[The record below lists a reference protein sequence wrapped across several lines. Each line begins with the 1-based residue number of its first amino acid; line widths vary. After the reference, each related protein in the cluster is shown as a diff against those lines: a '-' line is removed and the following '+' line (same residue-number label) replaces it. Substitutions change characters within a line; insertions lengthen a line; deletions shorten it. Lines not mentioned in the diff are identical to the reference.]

1 VFGARAFLEL
11 PPFHLTALSE
21 YALYAGLG
29 LIAAVAGVAFIRTL
43 YGLEDLVDHV
53 WRGPEWLRPA
63 VGGIVLGVLLLLIPQ
78 MYGVGYPVLE
88 RAIVGQ
94 YALGLLL
101 LFLVGKILATS
112 LTIAIGGSGGV
123 FAPSLFIGAMLGTAY
138 GIGVQ
143 TLVPG
148 VHGPPGAYGVVGM
161 GAVFAAAA
169 RAPMTAVII
178 LFELTGDY
186 QIILPLMFAI
196 ALATAGSRLLS
207 GDTIYTLKLR
217 RRGIEL
223 RRGQPGDVLDVL
235 RVRDA
240 MRPLPLAIPFDARPS
255 DVVSKLAEAE
265 ADALPVVDADG
276 HYRGVIT
283 ARQLESVLADP
294 TSDATVGALV
304 EQPPTLRTLQSL
316 TQAVPL
322 LLRGDS
328 AGLPVLDEDEA
339 TVVGW
344 LTHRSLLQTYHA
356 RAQNLRPARAQPPP
370 SPPLGATPPISP

>member
-1 VFGARAFLEL
+1 
-11 PPFHLTALSE
+11 
-21 YALYAGLG
+21 
-29 LIAAVAGVAFIRTL
+29 
-43 YGLEDLVDHV
+43 
-53 WRGPEWLRPA
+53 
-63 VGGIVLGVLLLLIPQ
+63 
-78 MYGVGYPVLE
+78 
-88 RAIVGQ
+88 
-94 YALGLLL
+94 
-101 LFLVGKILATS
+101 
-112 LTIAIGGSGGV
+112 
-123 FAPSLFIGAMLGTAY
+123 
-138 GIGVQ
+138 
-143 TLVPG
+143 
-148 VHGPPGAYGVVGM
+148 
-161 GAVFAAAA
+161 
-169 RAPMTAVII
+169 
-178 LFELTGDY
+178 
-186 QIILPLMFAI
+186 
-196 ALATAGSRLLS
+196 
-207 GDTIYTLKLR
+207 
-217 RRGIEL
+217 
-223 RRGQPGDVLDVL
+223 VLDVL